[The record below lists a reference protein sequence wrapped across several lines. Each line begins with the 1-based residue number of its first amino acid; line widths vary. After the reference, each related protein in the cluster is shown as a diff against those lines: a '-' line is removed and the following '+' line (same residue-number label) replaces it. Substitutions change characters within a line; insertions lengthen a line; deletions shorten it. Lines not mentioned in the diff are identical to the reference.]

1 MAKDEAYHRAAVK
14 FNEEAETFFR
24 DLGQKIEHSD
34 VKHWARRAA
43 KNYRLH
49 RIMHEK
55 WVRRLT
61 EQPQIVTDP
70 SQLTPEDAEQMRET
84 LRAYEENE
92 IRPEVPEEKTDE
104 AVITSGEPIVVND
117 QESTEA

>member
-14 FNEEAETFFR
+14 FNEDAEAFFR
-24 DLGQKIEHSD
+24 DLAQKIEHSD

-61 EQPQIVTDP
+61 EHPQIVTDP
-70 SQLTPEDAEQMRET
+70 SQLTPEGAEQMREA
-84 LRAYEENE
+84 LRAYEEAEVLSAVPDE
-92 IRPEVPEEKTDE
+92 ITGE